1 MSVLKRALLIFCCGT
16 ILVSFTACKKEGPAE
31 RAGRNIDETVDSAGK
46 KANDAT
52 EKAGEKIEEA
62 GEKIKESTK

>member
-1 MSVLKRALLIFCCGT
+1 MSVFRRALLIFCCGT

-31 RAGRNIDETVDSAGK
+31 RAGRMIDESVTDAGK
-46 KANDAT
+46 KIKDTT

>member
-31 RAGRNIDETVDSAGK
+31 RAGRNIDETMDSAGK
-46 KANDAT
+46 KTSDIT